1 MPAGRSW
8 RPSPGYNREMI
19 ETARLL
25 LRPLSLDDVDAMA
38 PMYADPEVMTFVG
51 GVKTRQETA
60 ERITLIM
67 SLFTEQGFGLF
78 GVVEKSSG
86 NLLGRA
92 GLIVQQV
99 EGAREVELAYGLKR
113 QAWGQGYATEAIT
126 AVREWGFRRLPE
138 PRLIS
143 LVHAANLRSVR
154 VAERL
159 GARHDRDVDYQGQRV
174 RLYVHDRP

>member
-1 MPAGRSW
+1 
-8 RPSPGYNREMI
+8 MI
-19 ETARLL
+19 ETDRLL
-25 LRPLSLDDVDAMA
+25 LRPLSLEDVEAMA
-38 PMYADPEVMTFVG
+38 PMYADPEVMAFIG
-51 GVKTRQETA
+51 GVKTREETV

-67 SLFTEQGFGLF
+67 SLFSDQGFGLL

-86 NLLGRA
+86 SLLGRA

-113 QAWGQGYATEAIT
+113 EAWGQGYATEAIT
-126 AVREWGFRRLPE
+126 AVRTWGFRRLPE
-138 PRLIS
+138 PRFVS

-159 GARHDRDVDYQGQRV
+159 GARHDRDVDYQGQCV
-174 RLYVHDRP
+174 RLYVHERP

>member
-1 MPAGRSW
+1 
-8 RPSPGYNREMI
+8 MI
-19 ETARLL
+19 ETERLL

-38 PMYADPEVMTFVG
+38 PMYADAEVMTFLG
-51 GVKTRQETA
+51 GVKTRHEAA
-60 ERITLIM
+60 ERIKLIM
-67 SLFTEQGFGLF
+67 SLFAEQGFGLF

-86 NLLGRA
+86 SLLGRA

-113 QAWGQGYATEAIT
+113 QAWGQGYATEAV
-126 AVREWGFRRLPE
+126 AAAREWGFRRLPE
-138 PRLIS
+138 PRFVS

-159 GARHDRDVDYQGQRV
+159 GARHNREVDYQGQRV
-174 RLYVHDRP
+174 RLYVHERP